1 MPAKK
6 RARSAGIVRLNE
18 FTKAL
23 GASSEEPFL
32 NAETL
37 EKLRSGTDMAQVAAA
52 WLQAFAKQTHG
63 IQQGL
68 VVMAGTGKAKFEPVA
83 MWPDG
88 ASAAPELMRAVDGCL
103 KGQRMLVETG
113 AKDNAAIAVPLLIGG
128 QLRGVLAVLSDNSA
142 DTDLRR
148 VVSDLQWA
156 SGWIEAVVRR
166 QRISGNDNLV
176 TVIELLATSL
186 HHTRFSEAATA
197 VATELAGALDC
208 ELVAIGMMRGR
219 HIRLRALSNSAT
231 FGKRATLVR
240 LIETAMDEA
249 VDQQAVIAHPPL
261 EGSPAR
267 VRRAHTALADHE
279 GGTGLCTVPL
289 TEQGKT
295 IGAMLLQRKSADGFD
310 AGGVQL
316 AEQAAV
322 LVGPVLD
329 IKRREDRWLPA
340 KIWDSVT
347 NFFKAL
353 FGARHALLKLGV
365 IALIA
370 FVAFCYYATGTYRV
384 TATTVVQG
392 KIQRVVTA
400 PIAGYLVQSEARAG
414 DLVQEGDVMARLED
428 RDIRLERLKWLG
440 DRTKQQQEYS
450 QAMAQRE
457 RTQARILASQI
468 EQSDAQIS
476 LLDQQLERMTIR
488 APFTGLVVSGD
499 LSQALGAPL
508 ERGDVLFQVAP
519 LDEYR
524 VTMRVDERDIR
535 ELSPGTSGPL
545 VLSAL
550 PDTPYRVA
558 VQRIT
563 PISSPLNGANVF
575 DVEASIEEGPIMA
588 LRPGM
593 EGVAKIEVD
602 ERRLVEIWTRRLVL
616 WVRMTFWSWRA

>member
-1 MPAKK
+1 MGEYSTA
-6 RARSAGIVRLNE
+6 AGE
-18 FTKAL
+18 
-23 GASSEEPFL
+23 GSDQDPFL
-32 NAETL
+32 NADTL
-37 EKLRSGTDMAQVAAA
+37 EKLRNGTDMMQVAAA
-52 WLQAFAKQTHG
+52 WLAAFAKQTSG
-63 IQQGL
+63 IRQGL

-88 ASAAPELMRAVDGCL
+88 ASPAPELMRAVDGCL
-103 KGQRMLVETG
+103 KGKRMLVETG
-113 AKDNAAIAVPLLIGG
+113 SQENAAIAVPMLIGG
-128 QLRGVLAVLSDNSA
+128 QLRGALAVLADNSA
-142 DTDLRR
+142 DSDLRR
-148 VVSDLQWA
+148 VVDQLQWA

-166 QRISGNDNLV
+166 QRLSGNDNLV

-186 HHTRFSEAATA
+186 HYTRFSEAATA
-197 VATELAGALDC
+197 VATELAGALGC
-208 ELVAIGMMRGR
+208 ELVAIGMMRGK
-219 HIRLRALSNSAT
+219 HVRLRALSNSAT

-240 LIETAMDEA
+240 LIEAAMDEA
-249 VDQQAVIAHPPL
+249 VDQQAVISHPPL

-267 VRRAHTALADHE
+267 VRRAHIALADHE

-295 IGAMLLQRKSADGFD
+295 IGAMLLQRSTKEGFD
-310 AGGVQL
+310 AGGVQI

-340 KIWDSVT
+340 KTWEAIK

-353 FGARHALLKLGV
+353 FGPRHALLKLGV

-370 FVAFCYYATGTYRV
+370 VVAFCWYATGTYRI
-384 TATTVVQG
+384 TATTTVEG

-400 PIAGYLVQSEARAG
+400 PIAGFLVQAEVRAG
-414 DLVQEGDVMARLED
+414 DLVSQGAVMARLED

-468 EQSDAQIS
+468 EQSNAQID

-488 APFTGLVVSGD
+488 APFSGLVVSGD

-524 VTMRVDERDIR
+524 VTLRVDERDIR
-535 ELSPGTSGPL
+535 EITVGDSGPL

-550 PDTPYRVA
+550 PDTAYRVS

-563 PISSPLNGANVF
+563 PISSALNGANVF
-575 DVEASIEEGPIMA
+575 DVEASIEEGPIAA

-593 EGVAKIEVD
+593 EGVAKIEIE

-616 WVRMTFWSWRA
+616 WARMTLWSWRP

>member
-1 MPAKK
+1 MTEHS
-6 RARSAGIVRLNE
+6 SA
-18 FTKAL
+18 A
-23 GASSEEPFL
+23 GASSSEEPFL

-37 EKLRSGTDMAQVAAA
+37 EKLRTGTDMAQVAAA
-52 WLQAFAKQTHG
+52 WLQAFAKQTTG

-68 VVMAGTGKAKFEPVA
+68 VIMAGTGKAKFEPVA

-88 ASAAPELMRAVDGCL
+88 ASPAPELMRAVDGSL
-103 KGQRMLVETG
+103 KGKRMLVETG
-113 AKDNAAIAVPLLIGG
+113 AQDNAAIAVPLLIGG
-128 QLRGVLAVLSDNSA
+128 QLRGVLAVLADNSA
-142 DTDLRR
+142 QTDLRH
-148 VVSDLQWA
+148 VVEQLQWA

-166 QRISGNDNLV
+166 QRLSGNDNLV

-197 VATELAGALDC
+197 VATELAGALGC
-208 ELVAIGMMRGR
+208 ELVGIGMMRGK
-219 HIRLRALSNSAT
+219 HVRLRALSNSAT

-240 LIETAMDEA
+240 LIEAAMDEA

-267 VRRAHTALADHE
+267 VRRAHVALADHE

-295 IGAMLLQRKSADGFD
+295 IGAMLLQRSTDQGFD
-310 AGGVQL
+310 AGGIQI

-322 LVGPVLD
+322 LIGPVLD
-329 IKRREDRWLPA
+329 IKRREDRWIPV
-340 KIWDSVT
+340 KIWESIT
-347 NFFKAL
+347 NFFKML
-353 FGARHALLKLGV
+353 FGPRHALLKLGV
-365 IALIA
+365 IAAIGIA
-370 FVAFCYYATGTYRV
+370 AFCWYATGTYRI

-400 PIAGYLVQSEARAG
+400 PIAGYLVQAEARAG
-414 DLVQEGDVMARLED
+414 DLVSGGQIMARLED

-450 QAMAQRE
+450 QAIAQRE
-457 RTQARILASQI
+457 RTKARILASQI
-468 EQSDAQIS
+468 EQSDAQIA

-488 APFTGLVVSGD
+488 APFDGLVVSGD

-519 LDEYR
+519 LNEYR

-535 ELSPGTSGPL
+535 DIAAGDSGPL
-545 VLSAL
+545 VLSSL

-575 DVEASIEEGPIMA
+575 EVEASIEDGPIEA

-602 ERRLVEIWTRRLVL
+602 ERRLVTIWTRRLVL
-616 WVRMTFWSWRA
+616 WARMTFWSWKP

>member
-1 MPAKK
+1 LTEHTTA
-6 RARSAGIVRLNE
+6 AG
-18 FTKAL
+18 
-23 GASSEEPFL
+23 SSSTSDESFL
-32 NAETL
+32 NADTL
-37 EKLRSGTDMAQVAAA
+37 DKLRSGTDMAQVAAA
-52 WLQAFAKQTHG
+52 WLSAFAKQTPG
-63 IQQGL
+63 TQQGL
-68 VVMAGTGKAKFEPVA
+68 VVMAGTGKAKFEPIA

-88 ASAAPELMRAVDGCL
+88 ASPAPELMRAVDGCL
-103 KGQRMLVETG
+103 KGKRMLVETG
-113 AKDNAAIAVPLLIGG
+113 VNDNAAIAVPLLIGG
-128 QLRGVLAVLSDNSA
+128 QLRGVLAILADNSVQ
-142 DTDLRR
+142 TDLRH
-148 VVSDLQWA
+148 VVEQLQWA

-166 QRISGNDNLV
+166 QRVSGNDNLV

-197 VATELAGALDC
+197 VATELAGALGC
-208 ELVAIGMMRGR
+208 ELVAIGMMRGK
-219 HIRLRALSNSAT
+219 HVRLRALSNSAT

-240 LIETAMDEA
+240 LIEAAMDEA

-295 IGAMLLQRKSADGFD
+295 IGAMLLQRSSKEGFD
-310 AGGVQL
+310 AGSIQI

-329 IKRREDRWLPA
+329 IKRREDRWIPA
-340 KIWDSVT
+340 KIWDSTKNV
-347 NFFKAL
+347 FKML
-353 FGARHALLKLGV
+353 FGPRHALLKLGMI
-365 IALIA
+365 IAIA
-370 FVAFCYYATGTYRV
+370 VAAFCWYATGTYRI

-392 KIQRVVTA
+392 KVQRVVTA
-400 PIAGYLVQSEARAG
+400 PIAGYLVQAETRAG
-414 DLVQEGDVMARLED
+414 DFVTEGQIMARLED

-440 DRTKQQQEYS
+440 DRTKQEQEYS
-450 QAMAQRE
+450 QAIAQRE
-457 RTQARILASQI
+457 RTKMRILASQI

-488 APFTGLVVSGD
+488 APFDGLVVSGD

-519 LDEYR
+519 LNEYR

-535 ELSPGTSGPL
+535 DIEAGDSGPL
-545 VLSAL
+545 VLSSL
-550 PDTPYRVA
+550 PATPYVVA

-563 PISSPLNGANVF
+563 PISSPLNGTNVF
-575 DVEASIEEGPIMA
+575 EVEASIEDGPITA

-602 ERRLVEIWTRRLVL
+602 ERRLVSIWTRRLVL
-616 WVRMTFWSWRA
+616 WARMTFWSWKP